1 VPAASPETDK
11 AIAVPRPGRDTA
23 ISARTNYISVQN
35 YVSAHWTTDHTK
47 VAEPETPSVSVAV
60 TVTV

>member
-1 VPAASPETDK
+1 MDAVAET
-11 AIAVPRPGRDTA
+11 
-23 ISARTNYISVQN
+23 ARECLLATFDHQALAGCTESDFDRLAGCRVYCATV
-35 YVSAHWTTDHTK
+35 HTK